1 MFLGG
6 VGIGLW
12 LGCGLGQASLVFECL
27 RVQSPDP
34 LGHLTSTCNEGINKS
49 NRSSNKCLLQG
60 KLYCKMYLL
69 YSLETI
75 RLDGKPSV
83 VLDFLL
89 IPDSSSSLQDFF
101 LFNKL

>member
-1 MFLGG
+1 
-6 VGIGLW
+6 VAGLW
-12 LGCGLGQASLVFECL
+12 LGQASLVFECIG
-27 RVQSPDP
+27 VQSQLQP
-34 LGHLTSTCNEGINKS
+34 LTPWAYLTSTCNENINKS
-49 NRSSNKCLLQG
+49 NRSSNKCLLEG
-60 KLYCKMYLL
+60 MLYCKMYLL